1 MLVPIFLYNPLFF
14 ACFMCYN
21 YIEVKI
27 LEQLI
32 KRINELAKK
41 SREEGLTEEEKA
53 EQAEVRRQYIQKFR
67 QGMENTLSSVY
78 IMDEKGNK
86 KKVQKKSE
94 G

>member
-1 MLVPIFLYNPLFF
+1 MQ
-14 ACFMCYN
+14 
-21 YIEVKI
+21 E
-27 LEQLI
+27 LI

-53 EQAEVRRQYIQKFR
+53 EQADVRRQYIEKFR

-86 KKVQKKSE
+86 KKIQKKQE

>member
-1 MLVPIFLYNPLFF
+1 M
-14 ACFMCYN
+14 
-21 YIEVKI
+21 
-27 LEQLI
+27 EQLI

-53 EQAEVRRQYIQKFR
+53 EQAEVRRQYIMKFR

-86 KKVQKKSE
+86 KKVQKKQE